1 MDWEHISKYFK
12 AQGWFILLVFGLLSF
27 FFMSSSFTLGV
38 ILGGLMI
45 ITNFNVLQSTIRSAF
60 TPEGTMMNKK
70 SAIVAKYYLRL
81 AILGIIIYILV
92 ANELVDIAGLLIGLS
107 IIVINI
113 LILGIRF
120 ALKIS
125 SGEAV

>member
-1 MDWEHISKYFK
+1 MDWEHISKYLK
-12 AQGWFILLVFGLLSF
+12 AQGWVILLVLGSLSF
-27 FFMSSSFTLGV
+27 FFMSPDFTLGV
-38 ILGGLMI
+38 VLGGLI
-45 ITNFNVLQSTIRSAF
+45 IIANFSALQSSIRSAF
-60 TPEGTMMNKK
+60 TPEGTMLNKK
-70 SAIVAKYYLRL
+70 NAIVTKYYLRL

-92 ANELVDIAGLLIGLS
+92 TTKIVSVLGLVVGLS

-120 ALKIS
+120 AIKIS

>member
-1 MDWEHISKYFK
+1 MDWETISKYFR
-12 AQGWFILLVFGLLSF
+12 AQGWCILLVFGLLSF
-27 FFMSSSFTLGV
+27 FFMSSAFTLGV
-38 ILGGLMI
+38 ILGGLI
-45 ITNFNVLQSTIRSAF
+45 IIANFNVLQSTIRSAF
-60 TPEGTMMNKK
+60 TPEGIMLNKK
-70 SAIVAKYYLRL
+70 KAIVAKSYLRL

-107 IIVINI
+107 IIVLNI